1 MIRVTTWRQT
11 GNAPDDASPVA
22 MVAAFNEVTAAL
34 GKVSGAGDVR
44 WGFGNGGIVT
54 VGFPSSYA
62 VADAILKDSGVQAD
76 VIKVFAQGFVIAEDF
91 FVADAQQVMPFLP
104 LPQ

>member
-11 GNAPDDASPVA
+11 GNIPDGASPVA
-22 MVAAFNEVTAAL
+22 TVEAFNEAAAAL
-34 GKVSGAGDVR
+34 GKVSGAGDVQ
-44 WGFGNGGIVT
+44 WGFGNGGVVT
-54 VGFPSSYA
+54 VGSPSSYA
-62 VADAILKDSGVQAD
+62 VADAILKDSGVQAA

-104 LPQ
+104 PPQ